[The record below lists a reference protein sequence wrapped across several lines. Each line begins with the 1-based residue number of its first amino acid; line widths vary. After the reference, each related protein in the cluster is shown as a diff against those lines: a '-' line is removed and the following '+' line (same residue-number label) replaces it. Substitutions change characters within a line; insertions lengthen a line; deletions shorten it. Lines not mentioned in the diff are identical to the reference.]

1 MTTSVDRTVSSGLGC
16 SLVTPILMA
25 HEPEY
30 GSKHE
35 DGTRKSEQM
44 LGIGCRQIDDHQLAH
59 DGEQCDQDTVRTC
72 TTLCRRSAITSSERL
87 NSSAMMT
94 VKIIPNSA

>member
-1 MTTSVDRTVSSGLGC
+1 LGR
-16 SLVTPILMA
+16 SLVTPILVA

-30 GSKHE
+30 GAQRE

-59 DGEQCDQDTVRTC
+59 DGEQCDQD
-72 TTLCRRSAITSSERL
+72 
-87 NSSAMMT
+87 
-94 VKIIPNSA
+94 NSANLYDAVSSLRDNKQ